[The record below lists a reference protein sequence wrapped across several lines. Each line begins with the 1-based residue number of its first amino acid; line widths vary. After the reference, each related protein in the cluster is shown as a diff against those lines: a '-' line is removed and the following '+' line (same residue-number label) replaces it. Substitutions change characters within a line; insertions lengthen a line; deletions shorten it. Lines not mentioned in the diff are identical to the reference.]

1 MIPFMKINFSLL
13 YHEDFRKQ
21 KAGALCDFLAPK
33 PSLPEAQVAD
43 L

>member
-1 MIPFMKINFSLL
+1 MRTSENK
-13 YHEDFRKQ
+13 KQ
-21 KAGALCDFLAPK
+21 AALGDFLTPK